1 MQILSFLFLILIL
14 SDLNAEPCECD
25 KLTRL
30 SVFNL
35 NQMELVICGS
45 EDADDGFIYSPIVK
59 ECSQDS
65 VLFDDK
71 LQEIF
76 PYKYEYSGD
85 TLKLISYTLILEGDS
100 WDYKF
105 VPACQYNFFVI
116 KNAIQIKDT
125 TIFRFPEL
133 STKQKKDID
142 SLIIFLEK
150 SISEDVNYYP
160 GDEKSLY
167 MLSMAALNDYKNS
180 KDLLSK
186 IEDYFLFDGA
196 LKETLGEICTILRI
210 G

>member
-45 EDADDGFIYSPIVK
+45 EDSDDGFIISPLVI

-65 VLFDDK
+65 VLFDDS

-105 VPACQYNFFVI
+105 VPDFLYSFFVQ
-116 KNAIQIKDT
+116 KNTIQQRRT
-125 TIFRFPEL
+125 NIFQFPEL

-142 SLIIFLEK
+142 SLLSLLESSK
-150 SISEDVNYYP
+150 NEEINHYP
-160 GDEKSLY
+160 GDNKSLY

-180 KDLLSK
+180 RDLLSK

-196 LKETLGEICTILRI
+196 LKETLGEIQFIYK
-210 G
+210 